1 MDDRDLMLSEI
12 ATRFGLLPKA
22 SWSADFDYAIDR
34 LCERYCLGSDELR
47 TRLRTNRLLQRE
59 LAGYLTVEESY
70 FLRDSEQFEIFADHI
85 EQQLVG
91 ERPAQKLVVW
101 SAGCACGE
109 EPYSAAITLWERF
122 RGAIS
127 YRVEILASDLNG
139 TAIAAAKRGVYSP
152 WSFRDV
158 PAHIIRQYFEPAGGN
173 SLQVSSRIRDS
184 VRFMHMALLEHLCLI
199 PSASLNVVFFRN
211 VAIYLKDSA
220 LDEVYEGF
228 ARVIKDGGLLILA
241 PADTLPPGDSFE
253 KLKRRGCI
261 FVRRRP
267 GAARQEATS
276 APVVVA
282 RKRMDDPAKGA
293 ELSQVQAL
301 ALESQGCFDEALQVA
316 TGIIERS
323 PSQAAGFLLRGKIS
337 LSAMYYK
344 QAVAD
349 LRRALFLNPEALVGR
364 YWYAQA
370 LKLAGQTKQSVI
382 QIRELTSQLAET
394 PADTVLEDGKTTAA
408 GLLKIVGVWKRKES

>member
-1 MDDRDLMLSEI
+1 MNDRELLLSEI
-12 ATRFGLLPKA
+12 ASRFGLLPKA
-22 SWSADFDYAIDR
+22 SWSADFEYAIDQ
-34 LCERYCLGSDELR
+34 LCERYCLGNDELHS
-47 TRLRTNRLLQRE
+47 RLRSNRLLQRE

-70 FLRDSEQFEIFADHI
+70 FLRDSKQFEIFADHI
-85 EQQLVG
+85 EHQLVG
-91 ERPAQKLVVW
+91 ERPSQKLVVW

-139 TAIAAAKRGVYSP
+139 AAIAAAKRGVYSP

-158 PAHIIRQYFEPAGGN
+158 PAHIIRQYFESAGGN
-173 SLQVSSRIRDS
+173 SLQVASRIRDS

-211 VAIYLKDSA
+211 VAIYLQESA
-220 LDEVYEGF
+220 LDKVYEGF

-241 PADTLPPGDSFE
+241 PADTLPPADSFE
-253 KLKRRGCI
+253 KLKRRGCV

-267 GAARQEATS
+267 GAARQTIALQP
-276 APVVVA
+276 AAVA
-282 RKRMDDPAKGA
+282 SLGSDGPAQET
-293 ELSQVQAL
+293 ELTQVRAL
-301 ALESQGCFDEALQVA
+301 TLESQGRFDEALQVA
-316 TGIIERS
+316 TRIIESS
-323 PSQAAGFLLRGKIS
+323 PSQATGFLLRGKIS
-337 LSAMYYK
+337 LSAMHYK

-370 LKLAGQTKQSVI
+370 LKLAGQTKKSVI
-382 QIRELTSQLAET
+382 QLRELTSQLAET
-394 PADTVLEDGKTTAA
+394 SADTVLDDGKTTAA
-408 GLLKIVGVWKRKES
+408 GLLKIVAVWKRKES